1 VVPSIARVW
10 YLVRGENRE
19 AVDELWD
26 RVMKCVSGAA
36 EMTETTYEV
45 QMIKAIHNV
54 LQNGPLTDVLFEAF
68 ERVGPPEFGPEER
81 AFAEEISRTIP
92 ASQRQG
98 AMEGNQVP
106 EEFRD
111 RLLCDVV
118 LPRAPKDLVLSH
130 GQAARGL
137 QCVWHPRPL
146 VAVCGPGGDG
156 HRARRDADG
165 SQSRGRGRL

>member
-68 ERVGPPEFGPEER
+68 ERARNSATVCSVTSFCHGP
-81 AFAEEISRTIP
+81 
-92 ASQRQG
+92 QR
-98 AMEGNQVP
+98 MT
-106 EEFRD
+106 
-111 RLLCDVV
+111 
-118 LPRAPKDLVLSH
+118 S
-130 GQAARGL
+130 QAARPT
-137 QCVWHPRPL
+137 W
-146 VAVCGPGGDG
+146 AT
-156 HRARRDADG
+156 
-165 SQSRGRGRL
+165 